1 MKPTKVDPLLKKAI
15 YHTHKTSEL
24 VDDNIY
30 VKRSIGDS
38 LYLKLD
44 QSTPQTLTANPRILN
59 GFSIT
64 RDEDGNIESIEYDN
78 GRIIEYTRSDGQI
91 QSWTD
96 GVATWTIV
104 RDGDTITGINVTL
117 I

>member
-1 MKPTKVDPLLKKAI
+1 MSKPIKVDPLLKKAI
-15 YHTHKTSEL
+15 WHSHKTSEL
-24 VDDNIY
+24 VDDG
-30 VKRSIGDS
+30 V
-38 LYLKLD
+38 YLKLN
-44 QSTPQTLTANPRILN
+44 QSTPQTLTDNPRILN

-78 GRIIEYTRSDGQI
+78 GRIIEYTRSDGQV